1 MRNIILALMV
11 IYEFRA
17 MAEFWKFLIW
27 GREVAGKGVQFFL
40 NEFKVINSSVIYG
53 NENKN
58 AY

>member
-1 MRNIILALMV
+1 M
-11 IYEFRA
+11 
-17 MAEFWKFLIW
+17 
-27 GREVAGKGVQFFL
+27 AGKGVQFFL

>member
-1 MRNIILALMV
+1 MV